1 MLDCFLR
8 SPEIVKCRF
17 DLRKNSKKFIIQ
29 RSLTLLELEKIT
41 YNINMIQNIMTNKR
55 LFYPQKTY
63 EQRIALRS

>member
-8 SPEIVKCRF
+8 SPAIMKCHF
-17 DLRKNSKKFIIQ
+17 DLRRNSKKFSNQ
-29 RSLTLLELEKIT
+29 RSLTLLENTKIND
-41 YNINMIQNIMTNKR
+41 NINMIQNIMTNKR